1 MALKRKK
8 RSGVFVRSA
17 SFLSKNKP
25 FEFSFKGLVIYSVNL
40 ITGP

>member
-8 RSGVFVRSA
+8 RFGVFVRSA

-25 FEFSFKGLVIYSVNL
+25 FEFSFKGLVNYSVNL

>member
-17 SFLSKNKP
+17 SLSKNKP
-25 FEFSFKGLVIYSVNL
+25 FEFSFKGLVNYSVNL